1 MMHFTFSM
9 YDEEDKRE
17 VRVSQGDI
25 EFLGDLLELFLSFA
39 KACGYTYVQGI
50 GADKGMEEE
59 VWTVR

>member
-1 MMHFTFSM
+1 MRIQFIMH
-9 YDEEDKRE
+9 DNDDGRE
-17 VRVSQGDI
+17 ISVAQENI
-25 EFLGDLLELFLSFA
+25 EFLDDLLELFLTFT

>member
-1 MMHFTFSM
+1 MMRITFSM

-17 VRVSQGDI
+17 VQVSQGDV
-25 EFLGDLLELFLSFA
+25 EFLNDFLELFLTFT